1 MGVHSHRRSADI
13 ATVVSR
19 VLRALSIFAPVTL
32 LDAPATL
39 AQSLEPISLVADIPA
54 QPLAEALATFA
65 RQTGLQLLYVSD
77 VVRNRRSHAAAAGLS
92 PDEAL
97 ARLLQGTGL
106 RFDYLTPHSIRILA
120 AEGGLRKTAMNTP
133 AQAEL
138 SEVIVTANRREEDL
152 QDVPISI
159 HVLTGDMLAQ
169 LNATTFDDFV
179 TYLPGL
185 TAHGVGPGQSNIY
198 VRGLATAENGI
209 QGSGSVGGFPNVAV
223 YLDEQSAQLPN
234 RNLDIYAADLERI
247 EILEGPQ
254 GTLFGAGAQAGVV
267 RYITNKPK
275 LDVTEVM
282 VNAGYAATAHG
293 DQSSNVD
300 ATLNI
305 PLIADTLAVR
315 GVIYNEKR
323 GGYIDNIPATFARA
337 ATDLSIYYANAARQ
351 VPTNSV
357 VINNF
362 GLVANHINPVTYAGL
377 RVEALYR
384 FNEAWNAI

>member
-1 MGVHSHRRSADI
+1 MTEWVVHGGSLASPISGHRDSGVSGAPRAFD
-13 ATVVSR
+13 
-19 VLRALSIFAPVTL
+19 LRPVTL

-152 QDVPISI
+152 QDVPITI

-179 TYLPGL
+179 TNLPGL

-198 VRGLATAENGI
+198 VRGLATAVGGI
-209 QGSGSVGGFPNVAV
+209 QS
-223 YLDEQSAQLPN
+223 
-234 RNLDIYAADLERI
+234 
-247 EILEGPQ
+247 
-254 GTLFGAGAQAGVV
+254 FG
-267 RYITNKPK
+267 
-275 LDVTEVM
+275 
-282 VNAGYAATAHG
+282 
-293 DQSSNVD
+293 
-300 ATLNI
+300 
-305 PLIADTLAVR
+305 
-315 GVIYNEKR
+315 
-323 GGYIDNIPATFARA
+323 
-337 ATDLSIYYANAARQ
+337 
-351 VPTNSV
+351 
-357 VINNF
+357 
-362 GLVANHINPVTYAGL
+362 
-377 RVEALYR
+377 
-384 FNEAWNAI
+384 